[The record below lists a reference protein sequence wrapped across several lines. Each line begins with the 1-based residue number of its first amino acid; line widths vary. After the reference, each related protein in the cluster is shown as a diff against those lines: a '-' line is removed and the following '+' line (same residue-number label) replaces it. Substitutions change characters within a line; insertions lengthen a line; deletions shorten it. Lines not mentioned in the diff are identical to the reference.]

1 MEKSKK
7 GSKDGSKKNSKKGSA
22 DGSDPSRSSCS
33 SSSSDSSSSGDE
45 SVPEKKEKKKKR
57 ELSDSDGERFS
68 LGNLRIKRRRR
79 DADLSADAPK
89 RPLLSRPAPGRL
101 RG

>member
-1 MEKSKK
+1 MKKSKK
-7 GSKDGSKKNSKKGSA
+7 GST
-22 DGSDPSRSSCS
+22 DGSDPSSSSSS

-45 SVPEKKEKKKKR
+45 SVPENKEKLKKR

-68 LGNLRIKRRRR
+68 LGDLRIKRRRR

-89 RPLLSRPAPGRL
+89 IGRAHV
-101 RG
+101 